1 MVQLKLEDDS
11 PAIGPLIGLYSDLPA
26 IRLCYQL
33 NNDLRFRFKRC
44 NPDYSANDAQLTHSF
59 ISFEFSDE
67 ERQLQWQLVENR
79 SMEQELKESYGL
91 FPASS
96 QIRWVNS
103 TENFDFF
110 LWADLEDDAQVLQAE
125 LLQSLQKLPYIK
137 AASALSPKLQQKIT
151 KRII

>member
-11 PAIGPLIGLYSDLPA
+11 PSIGPIIGLYSDFPA

-33 NNDLRFRFKRC
+33 NNDLLFRFKRC
-44 NPDYSANDAQLTHSF
+44 TPDYCINDAQLKHSF

-67 ERQLQWQLVENR
+67 ERQLQWQMVENR
-79 SMEQELKESYGL
+79 SMEQELSENYGL

-96 QIRWVNS
+96 QIRWINS

-110 LWADLEDDAQVLQAE
+110 LWADLEDDFESLQAE

-137 AASALSPKLQQKIT
+137 AARSLTPKLQQKLT